1 MNAPAVSAARRREV
15 IDALRRGTVPQAGL
29 DLFAVGL
36 ELAMLF
42 TPYPA
47 TFGIR
52 VTETFVV
59 VTLSAHL
66 VFGVTMG
73 LTSIRLEK
81 GLAKC

>member
-1 MNAPAVSAARRREV
+1 
-15 IDALRRGTVPQAGL
+15 
-29 DLFAVGL
+29 
-36 ELAMLF
+36 MLF

-59 VTLSAHL
+59 VTLAAHL
-66 VFGVTMG
+66 VFGVVMG
-73 LTSIRLEK
+73 LASIRLEK